1 MDDDTLINRNNNNI
15 DKMLTRKNSK
25 SLKHIK
31 QGRPYTQ
38 GKICLQDSNLSSSPS
53 STYNIPVSHK
63 KLLKSSNLIPQ
74 KPDYAHKFNEY

>member
-1 MDDDTLINRNNNNI
+1 MDDDTLINRNNNKI
-15 DKMLTRKNSK
+15 DKIE
-25 SLKHIK
+25 HIK